1 MRHISFFSIVVALA
15 ALVLATLPAAPTTAQ
30 TPAADHQQHHPGT
43 PEAVPAA
50 IDACA
55 GGLGSPPAGMAQN
68 GMMAGTPA
76 MGGGDMADMMGQFD
90 LMFIDMMTP
99 HHASAVAMAQVAASR
114 AEHPEMRA
122 LAEDVIN
129 TQSAEIE
136 QMRSWRSAWYPDA
149 PTMPMMSPEQMMGM
163 MQQMMDAMPNG
174 MMGTPA
180 AMPDMA
186 AMGMMDME
194 QELAQLCAT
203 TENFDLAFIDA
214 MIPHHQRAIMMAQIA
229 VEQAQHP
236 ELKALAQEII
246 DAQQQEIADMQAW
259 RAAWSG
265 AATPAS

>member
-1 MRHISFFSIVVALA
+1 
-15 ALVLATLPAAPTTAQ
+15 
-30 TPAADHQQHHPGT
+30 
-43 PEAVPAA
+43 
-50 IDACA
+50 
-55 GGLGSPPAGMAQN
+55 
-68 GMMAGTPA
+68 
-76 MGGGDMADMMGQFD
+76 
-90 LMFIDMMTP
+90 
-99 HHASAVAMAQVAASR
+99 
-114 AEHPEMRA
+114 
-122 LAEDVIN
+122 
-129 TQSAEIE
+129 
-136 QMRSWRSAWYPDA
+136 
-149 PTMPMMSPEQMMGM
+149 MMGM